1 MKLLFSLTLLLSVVS
16 NLWGEIYSEK
26 QSPKLELVPENFL
39 KNLRILILFFF
50 FLLEEPGYNFG
61 LFATLSK
68 KSLRVR

>member
-50 FLLEEPGYNFG
+50 SYWRNLVTILVYLPHFLRNPCE
-61 LFATLSK
+61 
-68 KSLRVR
+68 